1 MESFGM
7 NSGPLKGK
15 APLKNL
21 VASLFRALFAALL
34 CLAPIYAQTVDNA
47 PASNNASAAQAPD
60 EMTAKI
66 TTLVNAGKY
75 AEAQQLTT
83 GLLVAYPDDQRLI
96 KTKALLEK
104 MLAAPAAPSAA
115 SSATPDNQQWAAS
128 ASPALTGEDKLD
140 YSALIELARQSQ
152 QTTDPDDQPRLL
164 KQFMEQ
170 SAEFLKRHPE
180 QMLLWQLRAA
190 AAIGMSQP
198 MDGFEAG
205 QKLLAAGAMDSND
218 SGLQQLLAKL
228 KLMGWMDKQKIEGLQ
243 LQADEARRQQAE
255 AAERERQNTDRA
267 QNTFPAAH
275 ADGFH
280 YGYGH
285 ITIDD
290 AGAVYVGSDQ
300 TIHMLRAD
308 MREVKAACFSYVCGL
323 YFTPKSGRKYFI
335 VAVTEDAVNS
345 RQMPANAV
353 RPPAV
358 LGNAVVSKWKFV
370 AAANNKTLTPSG
382 GK

>member
-1 MESFGM
+1 VTSLSNDRWNECRAVERETT
-7 NSGPLKGK
+7 LKYFATSILRG
-15 APLKNL
+15 
-21 VASLFRALFAALL
+21 LFAALL
-34 CLAPIYAQTVDNA
+34 CLAPLHAQTAPNA
-47 PASNNASAAQAPD
+47 PASNNAPVAQAPD
-60 EMTAKI
+60 DMTAKI

-104 MLAAPAAPSAA
+104 MLAAPAAPI
-115 SSATPDNQQWAAS
+115 ATPANQQWAAS

-140 YSALIELARQSQ
+140 YTALIELARQSQ
-152 QTTDPDDQPRLL
+152 QTTDPDDQPKLL

-198 MDGFEAG
+198 MAGFEAG
-205 QKLLAAGAMDSND
+205 QKLLASGAMDSND

-228 KLMGWMDKQKIEGLQ
+228 KLMGWMDSEKVRGLQ

-255 AAERERQNTDRA
+255 AAERDRQNADRA

-290 AGAVYVGSDQ
+290 SGAVYVGSDQ
-300 TIHMLRAD
+300 TIHMAKTE

-335 VAVTEDAVNS
+335 VAVTEDAVSS

-358 LGNAVVSKWKFV
+358 LGNAVVAKWKF
-370 AAANNKTLTPSG
+370 AASADNKMLLPAG
-382 GK
+382 RK

>member
-1 MESFGM
+1 
-7 NSGPLKGK
+7 
-15 APLKNL
+15 
-21 VASLFRALFAALL
+21 
-34 CLAPIYAQTVDNA
+34 
-47 PASNNASAAQAPD
+47 
-60 EMTAKI
+60 
-66 TTLVNAGKY
+66 LVNAGKY

-104 MLAAPAAPSAA
+104 MVAAPAAPI
-115 SSATPDNQQWAAS
+115 ATPANQQWAAS

-228 KLMGWMDKQKIEGLQ
+228 KLMGWMDSEKVRGLQ

-255 AAERERQNTDRA
+255 AAERDRQNADRA

-290 AGAVYVGSDQ
+290 SGAVYVGSDQ
-300 TIHMLRAD
+300 TIHMAKTE

-335 VAVTEDAVNS
+335 VAVTEDAVSS

-358 LGNAVVSKWKFV
+358 LGNAVVAKWKF
-370 AAANNKTLTPSG
+370 AASADNKMLLPAG
-382 GK
+382 RK